1 MTAYRAGARARTTVS
16 RARLGKLTFLA
27 RGRSGLVFRGERLH
41 LPEDPALLAYK
52 EFTTDRANQ
61 VTAVVDFRDE
71 LGPADRADL
80 DRCTAWPRALVED
93 DDGDICGFLMPLIPA
108 PFFGRQ
114 ADPESGRLTAR
125 PREMSWLAAGEA
137 QRTAAAPDLPGAD
150 LAARLTLLAQL
161 AGAIGWLHDRG
172 WVFGDLSLARA
183 VFAVDPPR
191 LMLTGCD
198 GAAAAADL
206 RREQASAPWWDPPEC
221 PIAPWPGQR
230 PARQDAAT
238 DAYKLGLAVLRCLT
252 PGPGAASTRSAG
264 RLAGTLDPAGADLVA
279 RALSAD
285 RGLRPAARDWHGYL
299 SRAAE
304 ARQALAQPVT
314 VSLGDLARPVVP
326 ALEAVHL
333 ESAGIPAV
341 SVPDLPAMPHPHVL
355 DLVEKL
361 MPDRPA
367 VVSLPRVDDVIAQSS
382 RAVAGT
388 VRDESDRYL
397 ATLRRAGLGGGND
410 QAHG

>member
-1 MTAYRAGARARTTVS
+1 MSDGSVREGA
-16 RARLGKLTFLA
+16 
-27 RGRSGLVFRGERLH
+27 
-41 LPEDPALLAYK
+41 P
-52 EFTTDRANQ
+52 
-61 VTAVVDFRDE
+61 
-71 LGPADRADL
+71 GPAS
-80 DRCTAWPRALVED
+80 
-93 DDGDICGFLMPLIPA
+93 PA
-108 PFFGRQ
+108 GPPGQ
-114 ADPESGRLTAR
+114 AAPAADP
-125 PREMSWLAAGEA
+125 
-137 QRTAAAPDLPGAD
+137 PG
-150 LAARLTLLAQL
+150 Q
-161 AGAIGWLHDRG
+161 
-172 WVFGDLSLARA
+172 
-183 VFAVDPPR
+183 
-191 LMLTGCD
+191 
-198 GAAAAADL
+198 AAAAADL

-221 PIAPWPGQR
+221 PIAPWPPQR
-230 PARQDAAT
+230 PARQDVAT

-285 RGLRPAARDWHGYL
+285 RGLRPTARDWHGYL

-333 ESAGIPAV
+333 ESPGIPAV